1 MKNKSYSKK
10 TFSRVSGLIEL
21 RNKYPNNPV
30 KSYLNVNPLRNKII
44 GLREIMSKAPP
55 DLVCIDKTKLN
66 ESFADFQF
74 YMENYQSHHHAPT
87 LTYPP
92 PPPPSQPPF
101 WRNRNSKG
109 GGKLVF
115 VKNSI

>member
-1 MKNKSYSKK
+1 
-10 TFSRVSGLIEL
+10 
-21 RNKYPNNPV
+21 
-30 KSYLNVNPLRNKII
+30 
-44 GLREIMSKAPP
+44 MSKAPP

-92 PPPPSQPPF
+92 PLHPRP
-101 WRNRNSKG
+101 NRRFGEIEIPKVVVN
-109 GGKLVF
+109 
-115 VKNSI
+115 